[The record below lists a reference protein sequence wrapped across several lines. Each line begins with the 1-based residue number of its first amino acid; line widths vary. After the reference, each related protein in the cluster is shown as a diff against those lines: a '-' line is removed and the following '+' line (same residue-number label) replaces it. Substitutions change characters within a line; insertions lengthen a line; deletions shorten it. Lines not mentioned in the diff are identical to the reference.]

1 MDEAER
7 SKVMENYAG
16 HLARFDAAAR
26 RARIG
31 STLVLVDHTPSTQ
44 LGEDVTRRER
54 EVLQLIADGLTDPA
68 ICKRLFIATDTVKSH
83 VKRLRGKLRAATR
96 GEAVAVGFRRGL
108 IK

>member
-16 HLARFDAAAR
+16 HVARFDAAAR

-31 STLVLVDHTPSTQ
+31 STVVPVITP
-44 LGEDVTRRER
+44 LPPLAGDVSRRELD
-54 EVLQLIADGLTDPA
+54 VLQLIADGLTDSA
-68 ICKRLFIATDTVKSH
+68 ICQRLFIATDTVKSH
-83 VKRLRGKLRAATR
+83 VKHLRAKLQAANR
-96 GEAVAVGFRRGL
+96 GQAVAVGFRRGL